1 MKAMVGFTVVALG
14 LMAGSLNGAS
24 AKEFNQRP
32 HLDPGSQAK
41 VNSVIASGRR
51 WRSAETNIFGRI
63 TNQGC
68 GGLTIGDS
76 RDPKDSKRPPREV
89 IIVARDII
97 NISKNC

>member
-1 MKAMVGFTVVALG
+1 MKTMVAFTAIALG

-41 VNSVIASGRR
+41 VNSVIAGGWRK
-51 WRSAETNIFGRI
+51 RSAGPKNFGRI
-63 TNQGC
+63 TNEGC
-68 GGLTIGDS
+68 GGLTVGDS
-76 RDPKDSKRPPREV
+76 SDSKRPPREV
-89 IIVARDII
+89 IIVVREII

>member
-1 MKAMVGFTVVALG
+1 MKTMAGFAVITLG
-14 LMAGSLNGAS
+14 LIFGSLNSAS
-24 AKEFNQRP
+24 GKEFNQRP

-41 VNSVIASGRR
+41 VNSVIADGRR
-51 WRSAETNIFGRI
+51 KRSPVNKNFGRI

-68 GGLTIGDS
+68 GGLTVGDFS
-76 RDPKDSKRPPREV
+76 NSKRPPREV